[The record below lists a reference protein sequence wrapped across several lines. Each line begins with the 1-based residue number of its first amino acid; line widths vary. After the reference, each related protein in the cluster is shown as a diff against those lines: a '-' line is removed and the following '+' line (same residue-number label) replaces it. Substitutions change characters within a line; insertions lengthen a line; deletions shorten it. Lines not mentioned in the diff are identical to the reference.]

1 MLKMVA
7 SSLDCWQQHM
17 GLDNGTDPEG
27 IKVRPAAG
35 LGAADFLFP
44 GASSTV
50 PHTVAAGFW
59 VMSVGCLCS
68 GFWVWGPLIENL
80 ALIGYTGGDNL
91 AMAPYDWR

>member
-50 PHTVAAGFW
+50 PASHC
-59 VMSVGCLCS
+59 GCLTLCRPHVLCVLVL
-68 GFWVWGPLIENL
+68 WL
-80 ALIGYTGGDNL
+80 AHAIPASQWHACCCLCFAL
-91 AMAPYDWR
+91 

>member
-50 PHTVAAGFW
+50 PASRCGCFTLCLLRAVAASRCPCFSVKLPPTVMYTVASAQ
-59 VMSVGCLCS
+59 
-68 GFWVWGPLIENL
+68 
-80 ALIGYTGGDNL
+80 
-91 AMAPYDWR
+91 R